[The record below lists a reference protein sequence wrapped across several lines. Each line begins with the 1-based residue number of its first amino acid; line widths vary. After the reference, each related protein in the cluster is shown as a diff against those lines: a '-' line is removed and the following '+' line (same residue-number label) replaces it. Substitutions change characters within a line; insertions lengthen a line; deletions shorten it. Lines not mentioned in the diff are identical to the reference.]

1 VPYPQDKYRRKKSN
15 IELEAEDDIMK
26 IKIAVALGVLFALV
40 PMAAPKGR
48 TPSSSFFASCDS
60 TDTCTVTGSGLAA
73 STSYMLTVTDSC
85 NVEVHSTSVNTNS
98 SGVLNT
104 ILGGVAESGGC
115 IRPGLSEGAHRWLP
129 SLIQSWST
137 GIQLAESMELAEGV
151 EPPTL

>member
-1 VPYPQDKYRRKKSN
+1 V
-15 IELEAEDDIMK
+15 K

-48 TPSSSFFASCDS
+48 SQGLSFFASCDS

-73 STSYMLTVTDSC
+73 STSYVLTVTDSC
-85 NVEVHSTSVNTNS
+85 NVQVHSTSVNANS

-115 IRPGLSEGAHRWLP
+115 NVTGWTFTL
-129 SLIQSWST
+129 ST
-137 GIQLAESMELAEGV
+137 GGKRPAVVATYFASDQD
-151 EPPTL
+151 